1 MKKLKRFWRRL
12 TRSQRQKVIAIAVV
26 LVVAGVAWGMI
37 STGHSIQPLAEYFPF
52 LNEVFPQ
59 ESPESQ
65 ETPET
70 PSVPASA
77 PVTEEGATVRV
88 HILDVGQADCILV
101 QGPDKTLVI
110 DGGESENGPGIAEYL
125 QGQGVEK
132 IDYYLNT
139 HPHADHM
146 GGITQVM
153 DAIPTGEFFH
163 HPPPEKYLPTTR
175 GYQKLM
181 QYLIDNKIKT
191 TVLDPGD
198 TLDLGG
204 GAVITYLAPLEE
216 YDDMNNNSLV
226 GRLVFGRRAF
236 LFTGDAEKKS
246 ESAILKSGAELSADV
261 YSAPHH
267 GSNTS
272 TSQAF
277 LDAVGPE
284 FATISVGEG
293 NDYGH
298 PSRETLEKLEAAG
311 IPCLRT
317 DLLGNIVIT
326 TDGESLDITTDRGR
340 VVKTSGGNYDL
351 K

>member
-26 LVVAGVAWGMI
+26 LAVAGIAWGMI
-37 STGHSIQPLAEYFPF
+37 QAGHSIQPLADYFPF

-59 ESPESQ
+59 EA
-65 ETPET
+65 

-77 PVTEEGATVRV
+77 PATAEDGATLRV
-88 HILDVGQADCILV
+88 HILDVGQADCILI
-101 QGPDKTLVI
+101 QGPEKTMVI
-110 DGGESENGPGIAEYL
+110 DGGESENGPGIVQYL
-125 QGQGVEK
+125 QDQGVEK

-153 DAIPTGEFFH
+153 KAIPTGEFFH
-163 HPPPEKYLPTTR
+163 HPVPEQYTPTTR

-181 QYLIDNKIKT
+181 QYLADNKIKT
-191 TVLDPGD
+191 TSLGPGD

-204 GAVITYLAPLEE
+204 GAVIAYLAPLEE

-226 GRLVFGRRAF
+226 GRLTFGNRAF

-246 ESAILKSGAELSADV
+246 ENAILKSGAELSADV
-261 YSAPHH
+261 YSVPHH
-267 GSNTS
+267 GSNTGV
-272 TSQAF
+272 TQAF

-284 FATISVGEG
+284 YATISVGKN

-298 PSRETLEKLEAAG
+298 PHQETLEKLAAAG
-311 IPCLRT
+311 VPCLRT
-317 DLLGNIVIT
+317 DLLGDIVIA
-326 TDGESLDITTDRGR
+326 TDGDSLEITTDRGR
-340 VVKTSGGNYDL
+340 VVRTSGGNFDL
-351 K
+351 IPPES

>member
-12 TRSQRQKVIAIAVV
+12 TRSQRQKAAAIAVV
-26 LVVAGVAWGMI
+26 LVVAGVAWGMM
-37 STGHSIQPLAEYFPF
+37 SAGHSIQPLVDYFPF
-52 LNEVFPQ
+52 LGEIFPQ
-59 ESPESQ
+59 AVPNI
-65 ETPET
+65 
-70 PSVPASA
+70 PASA
-77 PVTEEGATVRV
+77 PAAEGAVVRV

-101 QGPDKTLVI
+101 QGPEKTLVI
-110 DGGESENGPGIAEYL
+110 DGGEEENGAGIVQYL
-125 QGQGVEK
+125 RDQGVER

-146 GGITQVM
+146 GGITWVM
-153 DAIPTGEFFH
+153 RAIPTEEFFH
-163 HPPPEKYLPTTR
+163 HPVPEQYTPTTR

-181 QYLIDNKIKT
+181 QYLVDNKVKT
-191 TVLDPGD
+191 TVLGPGD

-226 GRLVFGRRAF
+226 GRLTFGNRAF

-246 ESAILKSGAELSADV
+246 ESAILKSGVELSADV
-261 YSAPHH
+261 YSVPHH
-267 GSNTS
+267 GSSTS

-277 LDAVGPE
+277 LDAVSPE
-284 FATISVGEG
+284 IATISVGKY

-298 PSRETLEKLEAAG
+298 PHRETLEKLAAANVT
-311 IPCLRT
+311 CLRT

-326 TDGESLDITTDRGR
+326 TDGDSLDITTDRGR
-340 VVKTSGGNYDL
+340 VVRTSGGNFEL
-351 K
+351 TE